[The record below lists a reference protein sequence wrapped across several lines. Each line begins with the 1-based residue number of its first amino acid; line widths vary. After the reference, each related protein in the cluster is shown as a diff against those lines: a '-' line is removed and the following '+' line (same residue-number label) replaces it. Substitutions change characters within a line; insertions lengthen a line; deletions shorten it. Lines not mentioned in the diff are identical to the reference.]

1 LSARHRLPARPSI
14 TVGSSFPARHRE
26 VAARRLRAVRTSVSL
41 AALVGVTVTAT
52 GVANTAGQ
60 VPDLIGAA
68 AAQSAPS
75 SVPASAS
82 SSARLSDRDSSV
94 QPSRDAER
102 SAPAKAT
109 DPASQSSGAAGHQAT
124 SHADRG
130 AGSTQNAQDT
140 HGSHDTQGGGSEQTH
155 RGNAAQWLSTSAIAR
170 AIHSSDGTVASE
182 WPVLNRALQQQGV
195 TDRASRVAVLAT
207 VATEVGSRLKPINE
221 YGGPAYFTQ
230 MYQGR
235 TDLGNT
241 HPGDGA
247 KYHGRGYIQL
257 TGRANYRNYGRILH
271 LPLEQRPNLALRP
284 GVAARIVVEYFKL
297 HGIDAAAKRG
307 DWHEVRTLVNGGLNG
322 WSRFRST
329 VTSLHEA
336 QRAQGN

>member
-1 LSARHRLPARPSI
+1 MSARHRLPARPSI

-82 SSARLSDRDSSV
+82 SSARLSDRDSSG

-130 AGSTQNAQDT
+130 AGSTQNVQDT

-182 WPVLNRALQQQGV
+182 WPVLDRALQQQGV

-207 VATEVGSRLKPINE
+207 VATEVGSQLKPINE

-257 TGRANYRNYGRILH
+257 TGRANYRSYGKRLGVN
-271 LPLEQRPNLALRP
+271 LERHPGKALTPAVGARVLADYFKQR
-284 GVAARIVVEYFKL
+284 GVAASAR
-297 HGIDAAAKRG
+297 RG
-307 DWHEVRTLVNGGLNG
+307 DWRETRLKVNGGLNG
-322 WSRFRST
+322 WTRYRH
-329 VTSLHEA
+329 VVDALK
-336 QRAQGN
+336 RASAH